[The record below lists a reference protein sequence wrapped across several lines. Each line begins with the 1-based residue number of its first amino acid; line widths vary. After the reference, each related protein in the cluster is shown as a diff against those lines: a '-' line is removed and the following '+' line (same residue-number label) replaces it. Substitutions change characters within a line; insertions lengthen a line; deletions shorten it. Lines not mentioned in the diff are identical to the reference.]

1 LKRPNNCSTTSAP
14 ARAVPSPGDR
24 ARPAPRA
31 ARRRPPRQRKIPS
44 SEPTYAAYKRP
55 APLLVAPHPGRELPV
70 APNRTATPP
79 FAPPPPISTAGRPLP
94 RRHLLKP
101 SLTKVSTR
109 IASPR
114 PPPPLPPVPGRRRP
128 LDAAAR
134 RRTEAPLRPSPV
146 LDRGRKKGT
155 FSQSPLA
162 FFLFLSPFLT
172 PFTFSPYYSKIVP
185 RLIVNCK
192 LPTVKP

>member
-1 LKRPNNCSTTSAP
+1 MTSAP
-14 ARAVPSPGDR
+14 TRAVPSPGGR

-31 ARRRPPRQRKIPS
+31 ARRRPPHQKIPS
-44 SEPTYAAYKRP
+44 SEPTYAAYKRS
-55 APLLVAPHPGRELPV
+55 APLLAGPHPIRELPV

-114 PPPPLPPVPGRRRP
+114 PPPPFPLSPAAAGPWMPPPAAGPRRPCLPPLFWIGG
-128 LDAAAR
+128 
-134 RRTEAPLRPSPV
+134 
-146 LDRGRKKGT
+146 GRKAHLPKAPWLS
-155 FSQSPLA
+155 FYSRA
-162 FFLFLSPFLT
+162 LF
-172 PFTFSPYYSKIVP
+172 
-185 RLIVNCK
+185 
-192 LPTVKP
+192 